1 MSRQRRRVPLLRL
14 AWRNTRRNTRRTALT
29 VSAAAVA
36 VMVLTYGLSHIT
48 GIMNG
53 FVETYARLESGHVRI
68 RKAGYSDRERFLP
81 VHMNVRGLSQ
91 LLPAIRARADVEEA
105 VPRVRA
111 SVLVD
116 GAASNRPGLLLGVDL
131 TREEP
136 YLAPVGMTSEGRPP
150 RAGHAEA
157 LVGKAFAEK
166 LEVGVGDTL
175 TLLGQTAYRSLGG
188 LRLTITGLAVS
199 GVAYLDGMMV
209 VAPLDQAQALT
220 DLPDA
225 ATEILVFGVDHR
237 QVELMAAGLSE
248 ELDPAMADGLEIL
261 SWKEQGELGRLVDTV
276 RPMLGVLFF
285 IFLLMACLIIVNT
298 MLMTVMERTQEFG
311 MQAALGMRRS
321 DIVRLILMEG
331 LTIGVIGALAGGV
344 LGTGVAVWLENV
356 GINLEAAARGID
368 LPFQGVVYPDWRVS
382 FVLSSAMLGVITAA
396 VATIYPAWRA
406 IRRTP
411 AEALRA

>member
-1 MSRQRRRVPLLRL
+1 
-14 AWRNTRRNTRRTALT
+14 
-29 VSAAAVA
+29 
-36 VMVLTYGLSHIT
+36 
-48 GIMNG
+48 
-53 FVETYARLESGHVRI
+53 
-68 RKAGYSDRERFLP
+68 
-81 VHMNVRGLSQ
+81 
-91 LLPAIRARADVEEA
+91 
-105 VPRVRA
+105 
-111 SVLVD
+111 
-116 GAASNRPGLLLGVDL
+116 
-131 TREEP
+131 
-136 YLAPVGMTSEGRPP
+136 
-150 RAGHAEA
+150 
-157 LVGKAFAEK
+157 
-166 LEVGVGDTL
+166 
-175 TLLGQTAYRSLGG
+175 
-188 LRLTITGLAVS
+188 
-199 GVAYLDGMMV
+199 MMV